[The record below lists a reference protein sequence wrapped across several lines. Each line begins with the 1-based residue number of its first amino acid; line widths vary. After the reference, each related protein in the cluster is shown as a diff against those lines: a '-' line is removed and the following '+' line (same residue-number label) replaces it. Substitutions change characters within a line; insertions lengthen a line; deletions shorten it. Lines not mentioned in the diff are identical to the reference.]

1 MLPSS
6 KDAMHLN
13 LSLNLYLL
21 SSEMDV
27 DHQSSAKMTAT
38 IEIVTPST
46 KNPIDHTDPTDPM
59 DLTDHT
65 DQTDHVDQ
73 MKDTPIMDVLKDQT
87 MEMLAQKELVHTME
101 FVQMLEVEVTMVS
114 SIV

>member
-1 MLPSS
+1 
-6 KDAMHLN
+6 
-13 LSLNLYLL
+13 
-21 SSEMDV
+21 
-27 DHQSSAKMTAT
+27 MTAT

-46 KNPIDHTDPTDPM
+46 KNPTGHTDPTIQM
-59 DLTDHT
+59 DQIDHT
-65 DQTDHVDQ
+65 DQTGHVDQ

-101 FVQMLEVEVTMVS
+101 FVQMLGVEVTMVS